1 MTEGSAPGQPNEQAG
16 PGVPPGYGAPPPPP
30 YGGYGPQGG
39 YAPPGGYGALGGYGV
54 PGGYGPPGG
63 YGTPGG
69 YGAPGGYG
77 TPGGYGAYGGGPY
90 GRPQAP
96 KPGIVPLRPLNMTEI
111 LDGAFAAIR
120 WNPKTI
126 LTSSAAVA
134 TISAVLIAVVSY
146 VLQRQVLSTV
156 RVAGS
161 SSLQLTASQAVWLL
175 SLYGLTV
182 LITFLADSILT
193 GLLTVAIGQ
202 GVLGRKETLASVWR
216 TAAPRIWRL
225 IGMLLLITL
234 FYIAGLAVIVGVS
247 VGVGLAAGPVA
258 GAIVGIVLS
267 LTASVFAAIVAVR
280 WQMAIPVVML
290 ERLGPLKSLGRSWRL
305 VRRSSWRV
313 FGILLLTYLIVLIAV
328 EVINLPFALGSG
340 GLSLLT
346 TRAHVNVAGL
356 VVQAIGQIVAGTVAA
371 PMISGVITLL
381 YTDLRMRREGM
392 DITLQAATAGPAAG
406 DRLGG
411 QNVSPW

>member
-1 MTEGSAPGQPNEQAG
+1 NEQAG

-146 VLQRQVLSTV
+146 VLQRQVLS
-156 RVAGS
+156 
-161 SSLQLTASQAVWLL
+161 
-175 SLYGLTV
+175 
-182 LITFLADSILT
+182 
-193 GLLTVAIGQ
+193 
-202 GVLGRKETLASVWR
+202 
-216 TAAPRIWRL
+216 
-225 IGMLLLITL
+225 
-234 FYIAGLAVIVGVS
+234 
-247 VGVGLAAGPVA
+247 
-258 GAIVGIVLS
+258 
-267 LTASVFAAIVAVR
+267 
-280 WQMAIPVVML
+280 
-290 ERLGPLKSLGRSWRL
+290 
-305 VRRSSWRV
+305 
-313 FGILLLTYLIVLIAV
+313 
-328 EVINLPFALGSG
+328 
-340 GLSLLT
+340 
-346 TRAHVNVAGL
+346 
-356 VVQAIGQIVAGTVAA
+356 
-371 PMISGVITLL
+371 
-381 YTDLRMRREGM
+381 
-392 DITLQAATAGPAAG
+392 
-406 DRLGG
+406 
-411 QNVSPW
+411 

>member
-1 MTEGSAPGQPNEQAG
+1 M
-16 PGVPPGYGAPPPPP
+16 PPGYGAPPPPP
-30 YGGYGPQGG
+30 YGGYGAHGG
-39 YAPPGGYGALGGYGV
+39 SAQPSGYGT

-63 YGTPGG
+63 YAPPGSYGTPGG
-69 YGAPGGYG
+69 YGPSGGYG
-77 TPGGYGAYGGGPY
+77 APGGYGAYGGGPY
-90 GRPQAP
+90 GRPSAP

-126 LTSSAAVA
+126 LTSSATVA
-134 TISAVLIAVVSY
+134 TISAVLIATISY
-146 VLQRQVLSTV
+146 VVQRQARSDLH
-156 RVAGS
+156 VAGS
-161 SSLQLTASQAVWLL
+161 GMQVTASQGILL
-175 SLYGLTV
+175 FTLYGLTV

-225 IGMLLLITL
+225 LGMLLLIGL
-234 FYIAGLAVIVGVS
+234 FSIAGLAPVIAVSLGIGLVASPAAGVIVGIVLGLAACVFAVIVGV
-247 VGVGLAAGPVA
+247 
-258 GAIVGIVLS
+258 
-267 LTASVFAAIVAVR
+267 R
-280 WQMAIPVVML
+280 WQLAVPVVML
-290 ERLGPLKSLGRSWRL
+290 ERAGPLKSLGRSWRL

-313 FGILLLTYLIVLIAV
+313 FGILLLTYLIVIIAV
-328 EVINLPFALGSG
+328 EVINVPFTLGSG

-346 TRAHVNVAGL
+346 AHTQVNVAAL
-356 VVQAIGQIVAGTVAA
+356 VIQAIGQIISGTLAA

-392 DITLQAATAGPAAG
+392 DITLQAATVGAATN
-406 DRLGG
+406 DRPGG

>member
-1 MTEGSAPGQPNEQAG
+1 
-16 PGVPPGYGAPPPPP
+16 VPPGYGTPPPPP
-30 YGGYGPQGG
+30 YGGYGAYGG
-39 YAPPGGYGALGGYGV
+39 SAPPGGYGTPGGSAPPGGYGPPGGYRT

-63 YGTPGG
+63 YGT
-69 YGAPGGYG
+69 YG

-90 GRPQAP
+90 GRPSAP
-96 KPGIVPLRPLNMTEI
+96 KPGIVPLRPLTMTEI

-134 TISAVLIAVVSY
+134 TISAVLVAVISY
-146 VLQRQVLSTV
+146 VVQRQVLNGLHVS
-156 RVAGS
+156 GS
-161 SSLQLTASQAVWLL
+161 GMQVTASQGILL
-175 SLYGLTV
+175 FTLYGLTV

-225 IGMLLLITL
+225 LGMLLLMSLL
-234 FYIAGLAVIVGVS
+234 FIVGFALVIGLS
-247 VGVGLAAGPVA
+247 VGVGVTAGPVA
-258 GAIVGIVLS
+258 GVLTG
-267 LTASVFAAIVAVR
+267 LVLGLAACVFAVIIGVR
-280 WQMAIPVVML
+280 WQLAIPVVML
-290 ERLGPLKSLGRSWRL
+290 ERAGPLKSLGRSWRL

-313 FGILLLTYLIVLIAV
+313 FGILLLTYLIVFIAV
-328 EVINLPFALGSG
+328 EVINVPFALGSG

-346 TRAHVNVAGL
+346 ARTQVNVAGL
-356 VVQAIGQIVAGTVAA
+356 VIQAIGQIISGTLAA
-371 PMISGVITLL
+371 PMISGVIALL

-392 DITLQAATAGPAAG
+392 DIALQAATVGAATN
-406 DRLGG
+406 DRPGG